1 MSSSRDLRWRWRR
14 FLIAVAGTGLA
25 LALTLLLSGFREGI
39 DLETTTSLRNL
50 GADGFVVREGATGPF
65 STSVLI
71 DASLA
76 ARVARLE
83 GVSRADPVVTV
94 RSSIGP
100 GAVQD
105 VYLVGA
111 EPGGLGAPQATEG
124 RAVQRSGEAVVD
136 VRAKRKV
143 GQRFDLGGKTFDVV
157 GRVRGASVWVGVPN
171 VYITLDDAQAVVFGG
186 RAAATTILTRGVPR
200 EELTGTHVLTAAQ
213 ARDDLERPL
222 ANAIDSIDVLRVM
235 LWVVAAAIMGSVL
248 YISAIERN
256 REFAVC
262 KAFGAAGGDVAA
274 ALGIQ
279 SLILTTLAAALAV
292 AMARPLA
299 RLFPTVISLPART
312 VLLLFAVAVIVG
324 LIGSLAG
331 ARRALTVD
339 PAAAFSGP

>member
-14 FLIAVAGTGLA
+14 FLIAVLGTGLA

-50 GADGFVVREGATGPF
+50 GADGFVVREGAPGPF

-71 DASLA
+71 EAGLA
-76 ARVARLE
+76 ERVAELE

-100 GAVQD
+100 GVQD

-111 EPGGLGAPQATEG
+111 EPGGLGAPRATEG

-143 GQRFDLGGKTFDVV
+143 GERFDLGGKTFDVV

-186 RAAATTILTRGVPR
+186 REAATTILTRGFPR
-200 EELTGTHVLTAAQ
+200 EALAGTHVLTAAQ

-222 ANAIDSIDVLRVM
+222 ANAISSIDVLRLM

-274 ALGIQ
+274 ALGMQ
-279 SLILTTLAAALAV
+279 SLILTTLAAGLAV

-331 ARRALTVD
+331 ARRALVVD